1 MAYGKSSSKAPK
13 TSGNSPKNSSA
24 GTVRCGIVVSGQT
37 FDGGKATKPWTKNT
51 SDMSRAK
58 LDMGAPPSAGSG
70 RGR

>member
-1 MAYGKSSSKAPK
+1 
-13 TSGNSPKNSSA
+13 
-24 GTVRCGIVVSGQT
+24 VVSGQT